1 MGSVDAIAAET
12 SEASTTS
19 QSTEDVPTLS
29 ASPNSFARP
38 RRRRST
44 SSVRYWSVL
53 GVVLGLWLKLDV
65 ALAFCPSLCH
75 CDDEKLVVT
84 CIKAGLDVM
93 SNTLNPGLKTIVYKY
108 NDFPTVDVSVRFL
121 RQLLEADLSHNK
133 IVTIS
138 NKAFSSQVNLKHLR
152 LESNKISQVNNL
164 TFYGLRQL
172 EVISLRGNIIE
183 ALPDDLFEYCP
194 KLKEIDLSQNRI
206 ADIQPTAFKGLSAL
220 RILNLA
226 DNLLTS
232 VPSAAFQSLPHL
244 AELRLS
250 GNPLT
255 TIGESAFIS
264 FQSLAILDLSSTRL
278 RSLKSVSL
286 QGLGTLRQLDLADN
300 NLSSIPSEALSQ
312 VSHLE
317 SLDLGRN
324 PFQVVHPNALGH
336 LRGLK
341 KLSLSGCGQLVQIAS
356 QAFRNCIDLEHVTIS
371 LNHRL
376 AALADD
382 AFDPAVPNLRFLNLA
397 GNDLRSLSE
406 TLVPWHQLRELDLS
420 NNPWNCNCNMAF
432 LPRILAHFQHQPR
445 PPAALLSEAAE
456 DNETQD
462 PNARNW
468 AFLRDGVCATPAMF
482 KDTPLSQLETLV
494 VRESLYCDATLSS
507 IGAAQPHGGGILMT
521 PDQSTPTT
529 PKSSQNGARGGT
541 SSGAPGL
548 SKEDMFRRSNATAV
562 IISICVVS
570 ITLLLAVII
579 FLVMRCRG
587 EWPSWM
593 PLCLGRRG
601 EHPIKANHAIYIGTT
616 NSHHP
621 HDPYMRHHDYMQTPS
636 YSCEDEHYYYV
647 ATMQNRMTAGKH
659 IPVTE
664 L

>member
-1 MGSVDAIAAET
+1 MEGEKNEEEQATERREEEESRDKSHEKEEEEQERTNERTKEPSSRCIEPSLAKQ
-12 SEASTTS
+12 S
-19 QSTEDVPTLS
+19 QSNLRFLS
-29 ASPNSFARP
+29 CC
-38 RRRRST
+38 
-44 SSVRYWSVL
+44 
-53 GVVLGLWLKLDV
+53 GG
-65 ALAFCPSLCH
+65 
-75 CDDEKLVVT
+75 E
-84 CIKAGLDVM
+84 
-93 SNTLNPGLKTIVYKY
+93 
-108 NDFPTVDVSVRFL
+108 FL
-121 RQLLEADLSHNK
+121 RQLVEADLSHNK

-183 ALPDDLFEYCP
+183 SLPDDLFEYCP

-264 FQSLAILDLSSTRL
+264 FQSLSILDLSSTRL

-286 QGLGTLRQLDLADN
+286 QGLGTLRHLDLADN

-341 KLSLSGCGQLVQIAS
+341 KLALSGCGQLVQIAS

-376 AALADD
+376 ASLADD

-397 GNDLRSLSE
+397 GNDLRALSE

-432 LPRILAHFQHQPR
+432 LPRILAHFQHHHLQQQQQQQLQRPQRQQQQPS
-445 PPAALLSEAAE
+445 LSVLAEAAE

-462 PNARNW
+462 PTARGR
-468 AFLRDGVCATPAMF
+468 AIFRDGICAAPSMF
-482 KDTPLSQLETLV
+482 KDTPLSRLETSV
-494 VRESLYCDATLSS
+494 VRESLYCDTTLSS
-507 IGAAQPHGGGILMT
+507 IGAAQPHGGGVMLM
-521 PDQSTPTT
+521 PDQSSPTT
-529 PKSSQNGARGGT
+529 PHSSQNGAVAGGGT
-541 SSGAPGL
+541 TVLSGTGL

-562 IISICVVS
+562 IVSICVVS

-579 FLVMRCRG
+579 LLVMRCRG

-593 PLCLGRRG
+593 PLCLGRRK

-616 NSHHP
+616 NSHHHHHHQNH